1 MAYPTIRQHA
11 WISNA
16 MNRTCI
22 SRRYDVL
29 LCRSCLEGSKP
40 RPSLIGESKDPRL
53 GIYER
58 HSSDGSLFDSYCS
71 RDKQARTSV

>member
-1 MAYPTIRQHA
+1 MSYYVDH
-11 WISNA
+11 
-16 MNRTCI
+16 
-22 SRRYDVL
+22 VL
-29 LCRSCLEGSKP
+29 LEGSNP

-71 RDKQARTSV
+71 RDKQALIEVGASV